1 MSDFNICGVLV
12 HAQLE
17 RVDQIKSQLEEIPG
31 VEVHSATDEGKL
43 VVTVESES
51 RRFVA
56 DTITGFTNVNGVLS
70 ASMIYQHS
78 EDLATEGEMSA

>member
-1 MSDFNICGVLV
+1 MTDFNICGVLV
-12 HAQLE
+12 HAQLDQ
-17 RVDQIKSQLEEIPG
+17 VDQVKAQLEEISG
-31 VEVHSATDEGKL
+31 VEIHSATDKGKL
-43 VVTVESES
+43 VVTVESDS

-56 DTITGFTNVNGVLS
+56 DTITGFTNMKGVLS